1 MFQFSLA
8 AKFKYKNTTKKEMS
22 KNKRDQMKFSD
33 LDILLIKL
41 LKTKI
46 YFEA

>member
-22 KNKRDQMKFSD
+22 K
-33 LDILLIKL
+33 KL
-41 LKTKI
+41 SASNEFLCNFQI
-46 YFEA
+46 VN